1 MEFFFLLNAPKAQ
14 NNRCRLFSLKKNM
27 RKQGQRKTSHGLLIL
42 QDKMRWGCNS
52 YLIFTRKSP
61 KYQLRHHTVESAT
74 VRWRIL
80 ITHFGEKI
88 CWRWL
93 WGKIREN
100 YVIKDV
106 ICSEN
111 HSKICNQITFRAK
124 IAFGFG
130 FLKNRPSLRRKEW
143 NHTRLHTNYIPRGH
157 EIELDYINESL

>member
-1 MEFFFLLNAPKAQ
+1 
-14 NNRCRLFSLKKNM
+14 M

-61 KYQLRHHTVESAT
+61 KYQLRHLTVESAT

-111 HSKICNQITFRAK
+111 HNKICNQITFLAK
-124 IAFGFG
+124 TGV
-130 FLKNRPSLRRKEW
+130 KNRFSRKPTLFKKKRVKSYSITYELDTTGSQKWNILHKWKFVKLKPSA
-143 NHTRLHTNYIPRGH
+143 NYIIFVH
-157 EIELDYINESL
+157 FQKVKSKNWK